1 MSNEGFYDFHTHTV
15 FSDGGMIPAGLMQR
29 ALVRGCL
36 GLAITDHVDS
46 SNLEWAFENLLKF
59 VEELGQEWQ
68 PDIVPAG
75 AATTAPLNTLDS
87 ETLDK
92 NWHLPLIP
100 GVELTSVPPRKIE
113 TLAQKARSLGAKW
126 IVVHGETIMEPV
138 APGTNRAAIEAGVDL
153 LSHPG
158 LITAEDAA
166 RAAELGV
173 HRLGGAAS
181 PGVGRQTAVKHGLSY
196 IGRDSGCQTAPRD
209 CLRSGHD
216 GKGGGS
222 DLAKRPPN
230 YCPYRWLIKNTQDSF
245 RLTPAAPN
253 PYADMWI
260 RIDR

>member
-29 ALVRGCL
+29 AMVRGCL
-36 GLAITDHVDS
+36 GVAITDHVDS

-59 VEELGQEWQ
+59 VEELGREWQ
-68 PDIVPAG
+68 PGIVPG
-75 AATTAPLNTLDS
+75 GDVTTAPLNTLDS
-87 ETLDK
+87 DTLAK

-100 GVELTSVPPRKIE
+100 GVELTSVPPRKIA

-173 HRLGGAAS
+173 HLEITTHKGHGMANGWVAQRARESGAKLLLNTDCHVSAEILDAKQRRAIAF
-181 PGVGRQTAVKHGLSY
+181 GAGLTAEEVDRIWQNGRQIIT
-196 IGRDSGCQTAPRD
+196 
-209 CLRSGHD
+209 
-216 GKGGGS
+216 
-222 DLAKRPPN
+222 
-230 YCPYRWLIKNTQDSF
+230 
-245 RLTPAAPN
+245 
-253 PYADMWI
+253 
-260 RIDR
+260 RIFG

>member
-87 ETLDK
+87 DTLDK

-173 HRLGGAAS
+173 HLEITTHKGHGMANGWVAQRARESGAKLLLNTDCHISAEILDAKQRRAIAF
-181 PGVGRQTAVKHGLSY
+181 GAGMTAREVDRIWQNGRQIIA
-196 IGRDSGCQTAPRD
+196 
-209 CLRSGHD
+209 
-216 GKGGGS
+216 
-222 DLAKRPPN
+222 
-230 YCPYRWLIKNTQDSF
+230 
-245 RLTPAAPN
+245 
-253 PYADMWI
+253 
-260 RIDR
+260 RIFG

>member
-1 MSNEGFYDFHTHTV
+1 MSKEGFYDFHTHTV

-59 VEELGQEWQ
+59 VEELGREWQ
-68 PDIVPAG
+68 PDIVPG
-75 AATTAPLNTLDS
+75 KDVTTAPLSTLDPKS
-87 ETLDK
+87 LAK

-100 GVELTSVPPRKIE
+100 GVELTSVPPRKIAA
-113 TLAQKARSLGAKW
+113 LAQKARSLGAKW
-126 IVVHGETIMEPV
+126 VVVHGETIMEPV

-173 HRLGGAAS
+173 HLEITTHKGHGMANGWVAQRARESGAKLLLNTDCHVSAEILDAKQRRAIAF
-181 PGVGRQTAVKHGLSY
+181 GAGLTAEEVDRIWQNGRR
-196 IGRDSGCQTAPRD
+196 I
-209 CLRSGHD
+209 
-216 GKGGGS
+216 
-222 DLAKRPPN
+222 
-230 YCPYRWLIKNTQDSF
+230 
-245 RLTPAAPN
+245 
-253 PYADMWI
+253 
-260 RIDR
+260 IDRIFG

>member
-29 ALVRGCL
+29 AIVRGCL

-59 VEELGQEWQ
+59 VDELGQEWQ
-68 PDIVPAG
+68 PAIVPG
-75 AATTAPLNTLDS
+75 ADATTAPLSTMSSDALA
-87 ETLDK
+87 K

-100 GVELTSVPPRKIE
+100 GVELTSVPPRKIA
-113 TLAQKARSLGAKW
+113 TLAEKARSLGAKW

-158 LITAEDAA
+158 LITPEDAA

-173 HRLGGAAS
+173 HLEITAHKGHGMANGWVAQRARESGARLLLN
-181 PGVGRQTAVKHGLSY
+181 T
-196 IGRDSGCQTAPRD
+196 D
-209 CLRSGHD
+209 CHVS
-216 GKGGGS
+216 
-222 DLAKRPPN
+222 
-230 YCPYRWLIKNTQDSF
+230 
-245 RLTPAAPN
+245 
-253 PYADMWI
+253 ADMLDAKQRRAIAFGAGLTKKEVDQIWQNGRRI
-260 RIDR
+260 IDRVFG

>member
-68 PDIVPAG
+68 PGIMPGGDH
-75 AATTAPLNTLDS
+75 TTAPLNTLDTD
-87 ETLDK
+87 TLNK
-92 NWHLPLIP
+92 NWHLPVIP

-113 TLAQKARSLGAKW
+113 ALARKARSLGAKW

-138 APGTNRAAIEAGVDL
+138 APGTNRAAIEARVDL

-166 RAAELGV
+166 RAAELGIHLEITTHKGHGMANGWV
-173 HRLGGAAS
+173 AQRARESGAKLLLNTDCHISAEILDAKQRRAIAF
-181 PGVGRQTAVKHGLSY
+181 GAGLTAEEVDRIWQNGRRIIAR
-196 IGRDSGCQTAPRD
+196 I
-209 CLRSGHD
+209 
-216 GKGGGS
+216 
-222 DLAKRPPN
+222 
-230 YCPYRWLIKNTQDSF
+230 F
-245 RLTPAAPN
+245 
-253 PYADMWI
+253 AD
-260 RIDR
+260 

>member
-1 MSNEGFYDFHTHTV
+1 MSNKGFYDFHTHTV

-68 PDIVPAG
+68 PDIVPG
-75 AATTAPLNTLDS
+75 GDVTTAPLNTLDS
-87 ETLDK
+87 GSLPK

-113 TLAQKARSLGAKW
+113 ALAQKARSLGAKW
-126 IVVHGETIMEPV
+126 VVVHGETIMEPV

-173 HRLGGAAS
+173 YLEITTHKGHGMANGWVAQRARESGAKLLLNTDCHISAEILDANQRRAIAF
-181 PGVGRQTAVKHGLSY
+181 GAGLTAEE
-196 IGRDSGCQTAPRD
+196 
-209 CLRSGHD
+209 
-216 GKGGGS
+216 
-222 DLAKRPPN
+222 
-230 YCPYRWLIKNTQDSF
+230 
-245 RLTPAAPN
+245 
-253 PYADMWI
+253 
-260 RIDR
+260 IDRIWLNGRRIMDRIFG

>member
-46 SNLEWAFENLLKF
+46 SNLEWVFENLLKF

-68 PDIVPAG
+68 PGIVPG
-75 AATTAPLNTLDS
+75 GDVTTAPLNTLDS
-87 ETLDK
+87 DTLAK

-113 TLAQKARSLGAKW
+113 ALAQKARLLGAKW

-138 APGTNRAAIEAGVDL
+138 APGTNRAAIEARVDL

-173 HRLGGAAS
+173 HLEITTHKGHGMANGWVAQRARESGAKLLLNTDCHVSAEILDAKQRRAIAF
-181 PGVGRQTAVKHGLSY
+181 GAGLTAEEVDRIWQNGR
-196 IGRDSGCQTAPRD
+196 
-209 CLRSGHD
+209 
-216 GKGGGS
+216 
-222 DLAKRPPN
+222 
-230 YCPYRWLIKNTQDSF
+230 
-245 RLTPAAPN
+245 
-253 PYADMWI
+253 
-260 RIDR
+260 RIIARIFG

>member
-46 SNLEWAFENLLKF
+46 SNLEWAFKNLLKF

-68 PDIVPAG
+68 PDIVPGG
-75 AATTAPLNTLDS
+75 AVTTAPLNTLDS
-87 ETLDK
+87 KSLTKD
-92 NWHLPLIP
+92 WHLPLIP
-100 GVELTSVPPRKIE
+100 GVELTSVPPRKIAA
-113 TLAQKARSLGAKW
+113 LAQKARSLGAKW
-126 IVVHGETIMEPV
+126 VVVHGETIMEPV

-173 HRLGGAAS
+173 HLEITTHKGHGMANGWVAQRARESGAKLLLNTDCHISAEILDAKQRRAIAF
-181 PGVGRQTAVKHGLSY
+181 GAGLTAEEVDQIWKNGRR
-196 IGRDSGCQTAPRD
+196 I
-209 CLRSGHD
+209 
-216 GKGGGS
+216 
-222 DLAKRPPN
+222 
-230 YCPYRWLIKNTQDSF
+230 
-245 RLTPAAPN
+245 
-253 PYADMWI
+253 
-260 RIDR
+260 IDRILG